1 MTTSET
7 PRLRRILFDRVR
19 GSAFDRLNWATID
32 RAMVRLRGLGWTAD
46 DVASQI
52 LGDYGQDGD
61 PAALIVARAKALD
74 GPPPRQRT
82 ETPPPVQA
90 VLAGIHRGH
99 QPSTRTAQHVAT
111 IRTQIGG
118 QTP

>member
-7 PRLRRILFDRVR
+7 PRLRRILFDRVP
-19 GSAFDRLNWATID
+19 GAAFDRLNWATLD

-74 GPPPRQRT
+74 GPPPRET
-82 ETPPPVQA
+82 TPTPPR
-90 VLAGIHRGH
+90 LAPGILRATN
-99 QPSTRTAQHVAT
+99 PSTRTAEHLAT
-111 IRTQIGG
+111 IRQTIGG

>member
-7 PRLRRILFDRVR
+7 PRLRRILFDRVP
-19 GSAFDRLNWATID
+19 GAAFDRLNWSTLD
-32 RAMVRLRGLGWTAD
+32 RVMVRLRGLGWTAD

-74 GPPPRQRT
+74 GPPPREGT
-82 ETPPPVQA
+82 ATPPTHLPPGTLRA
-90 VLAGIHRGH
+90 TN
-99 QPSTRTAQHVAT
+99 PSTRTAEHIAT
-111 IRTQIGG
+111 IRSQIGG

>member
-7 PRLRRILFDRVR
+7 PRLRRVLFDRVP
-19 GSAFDRLNWATID
+19 GTAFDRLNWTTLD
-32 RAMVRLRGLGWTAD
+32 RVMVRLRGLGWTAD

-74 GPPPRQRT
+74 GPPPRAAT

-90 VLAGIHRGH
+90 VLADIHHG
-99 QPSTRTAQHVAT
+99 QQASTRTAEHLAT
-111 IRTQIGG
+111 IR
-118 QTP
+118 QTIRRTP